1 MEQQLKHR
9 AWYESPSVRLGRW
22 KEFRRGLDTTNTF
35 EVCKTV
41 VAWWESAP
49 LINITIDPVDSSNWP
64 TPWEMLHQGD
74 FCENSLALGM
84 AYTIYYANQDI
95 PNELIYVTCNG
106 RSFQKLCA
114 LIDNKHLL
122 NYERGTI
129 SSFHDSECSISYR
142 ISVNDI
148 IKKI

>member
-1 MEQQLKHR
+1 MEQQLKHKT
-9 AWYESPSVRLGRW
+9 WFESPSARLKRW
-22 KEFRRGLDTTNTF
+22 KEFRQGLDTKSTF
-35 EVCKTV
+35 EMCKTV
-41 VAWWESAP
+41 IFWWESAP
-49 LINITIDPVDSSNWP
+49 IVNITIDPVDSTQWP

-84 AYTIYYANQDI
+84 SYTIYYANQTI

-106 RSFQKLCA
+106 RSFQKLCS

-129 SSFHDSECSISYR
+129 SNFHDSECSISYR

-148 IKKI
+148 IKKQ

>member
-1 MEQQLKHR
+1 
-9 AWYESPSVRLGRW
+9 
-22 KEFRRGLDTTNTF
+22 
-35 EVCKTV
+35 
-41 VAWWESAP
+41 
-49 LINITIDPVDSSNWP
+49 
-64 TPWEMLHQGD
+64 MLHQGD

-129 SSFHDSECSISYR
+129 SIFHDSECSISYR

>member
-1 MEQQLKHR
+1 MEQQLRHR

-22 KEFRRGLDTTNTF
+22 KEFRQGLDTSNTLD
-35 EVCKTV
+35 VCKTV
-41 VAWWESAP
+41 ISWWESAP
-49 LINITIDPVDSSNWP
+49 LVNLSIDPVDSRQWP

-95 PNELIYVTCNG
+95 PNELIYVTCRG

-129 SSFHDSECSISYR
+129 SNFHDSECSISYR

-148 IKKI
+148 IKQ